1 MIKIG
6 RRKGIEAVGAIGSWA
21 MAGEVEFGQQV
32 VAVGTVFDES
42 AGRAKRGAAVL
53 AVGKLALARG
63 EERRERGEAV
73 QTIFD
78 FRFLILDWGRKGW
91 SDGDLEWWSGGRG

>member
-32 VAVGTVFDES
+32 AAVGTVFDES
-42 AGRAKRGAAVL
+42 AGEAKRGAAVL
-53 AVGKLALARG
+53 AVGKLAFAGG

-73 QTIFD
+73 QTILD
-78 FRFLILDWGRKGW
+78 FRSRR
-91 SDGDLEWWSGGRG
+91 SDGDLEWWRRGRG